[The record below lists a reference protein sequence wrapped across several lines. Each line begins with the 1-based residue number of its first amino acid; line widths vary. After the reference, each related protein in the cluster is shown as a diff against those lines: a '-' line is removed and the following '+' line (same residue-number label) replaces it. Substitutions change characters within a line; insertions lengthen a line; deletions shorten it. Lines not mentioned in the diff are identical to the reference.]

1 MYQEFGISEKIE
13 NLANEAEANL
23 QSEFAKIDVACT
35 KNSLK
40 VLTAFQKHKIAE
52 VHFGSDRKSVV

>member
-23 QSEFAKIDVACT
+23 QSEFAK
-35 KNSLK
+35 SM
-40 VLTAFQKHKIAE
+40 
-52 VHFGSDRKSVV
+52 